1 MNRATLAVPLALFLS
16 LAACDEKK
24 DAPAA
29 PPAATPTASAK
40 PAAAMPTL
48 AAPSGTTTLAVKK
61 AKGTF
66 LIDAP
71 LEKIKGTSE
80 EGKGELSLDPM
91 DLSKSR
97 GEVGIKLTA
106 LHTQTFGDK
115 SKDDSQTDHAKNWM
129 EVGPESSAEN
139 KAKYELAKLTIKSVE
154 TPITKLAE
162 LKEEGGVRTFK
173 AKVLGDLWIH
183 GVTSA
188 KTIPV
193 TVTVR
198 GPADA
203 PTEITVKTDEP
214 MMVSMKEHGVAPHDK
229 LGGFLAGALEK
240 IGKKIDDKVQV
251 SFEATAAK

>member
-1 MNRATLAVPLALFLS
+1 MNRATLALPLALFLS

-24 DAPAA
+24 DAPPAM
-29 PPAATPTASAK
+29 PAATPAVSAK
-40 PAAAMPTL
+40 PAAAMP
-48 AAPSGTTTLAVKK
+48 APATGTTLAVKK

-91 DLSKSR
+91 DLTKSR
-97 GEVGIKLTA
+97 GEVSIKLTA

-115 SKDDSQTDHAKNWM
+115 SKDDSQTDHARNWM
-129 EVGPESSAEN
+129 EVGPESSAES
-139 KAKYELAKLTIKSVE
+139 KAKYEFALLTIKSVE
-154 TPITKLAE
+154 TPSTKLADI
-162 LKEEGGVRTFK
+162 KEEGGVRTFK
-173 AKVLGDLWIH
+173 AKVVGDLWVH

-193 TVTVR
+193 TVMVR
-198 GPADA
+198 GPVDA

-214 MMVSMKEHGVAPHDK
+214 MMVSMKEHGIAPHDK

-251 SFEATAAK
+251 SFEATASK